1 MYRDEECDFAAR
13 SPPPC
18 AGRTSGFCVRYIS
31 VLSRASFHGGAGR
44 RGLACG
50 GPLQRGALSFWA
62 PTLRKTYAEFG
73 VRSPSRLVA
82 RRTHAPGSGSFGG
95 AGADVHRA
103 LPTLVHHAFI
113 PTMYRLRLPACPSH
127 AMLLPQLSP
136 SINAAPS
143 RPRIAI
149 LPTAPS
155 VSHRSPH
162 SCAYACPPE
171 SRSLPLETL
180 LPISYLPCPAA
191 FASNANPACLRGAR
205 SRVPPSICPRRIFEE
220 SENARA
226 SPPRRRG
233 EVRPQGEEGGG
244 KMGPG
249 RMREVGVQE
258 RERRRPRAILA
269 RVGLDFIT
277 VREWIRQRVWRTSDS
292 EFTGDSPFSLPSPHP
307 LPTSIPDPSFLAPTP
322 PQYATPTANANASEH
337 IHTPVQTPR
346 EVY

>member
-1 MYRDEECDFAAR
+1 MWRLLCAGAADTDAPCETRPLSDRPYRPSRFRLRPRPPPRRGAYTHGDPIDHGQRQAPSKLGCGSGTPRRWMYRDEGCDFAAR

-18 AGRTSGFCVRYIS
+18 AGRTSGFCARYIS

-50 GPLQRGALSFWA
+50 GPLQRGALSSWA

-113 PTMYRLRLPACPSH
+113 PTMYRLRLPVCPSH

-143 RPRIAI
+143 RPRIVI

-171 SRSLPLETL
+171 SRSLPLKTL

-191 FASNANPACLRGAR
+191 FASTANPACLRGAR
-205 SRVPPSICPRRIFEE
+205 SRVPSSICPRR
-220 SENARA
+220 
-226 SPPRRRG
+226 
-233 EVRPQGEEGGG
+233 
-244 KMGPG
+244 
-249 RMREVGVQE
+249 
-258 RERRRPRAILA
+258 
-269 RVGLDFIT
+269 
-277 VREWIRQRVWRTSDS
+277 
-292 EFTGDSPFSLPSPHP
+292 
-307 LPTSIPDPSFLAPTP
+307 SI
-322 PQYATPTANANASEH
+322 
-337 IHTPVQTPR
+337 
-346 EVY
+346 